1 MHHQPAAIL
10 AFVLL
15 LGTALVQGSPVQS
28 GQITTFEQFK
38 AAFHKQYASAA
49 EEATRRAN
57 FAASLAFI
65 EANQGKLAGGVQL
78 AINELS
84 DLSDA
89 EFAALSPA
97 VNMTSSGEEEF
108 YDIIH
113 VNPERNLPAHF
124 DWREKIRMPAAIN
137 QHTCGACW
145 AFAAATTIETQLAF
159 RHNIHVELSKQELVD
174 CTRHASGYQNNG
186 CHGGFPWEAFRF
198 AQTHG
203 LVDEHSYPYRG
214 LDNEACL
221 DSRMGGHQRY
231 HVNGFHRLGLNAADE
246 ALMTV
251 IKNHGPVS
259 VHIMAHFD
267 AFKHYRS
274 GILRNIYPGT
284 THITH
289 AVAIVGWG
297 SEHGIDYWVM
307 RNSWGPN
314 YGEHGYV
321 RVERHHN
328 NIGLNNYVSFPVVN

>member
-97 VNMTSSGEEEF
+97 VNMTSSEEEF

-137 QHTCGACW
+137 QHTCGAW
-145 AFAAATTIETQLAF
+145 
-159 RHNIHVELSKQELVD
+159 
-174 CTRHASGYQNNG
+174 
-186 CHGGFPWEAFRF
+186 
-198 AQTHG
+198 
-203 LVDEHSYPYRG
+203 
-214 LDNEACL
+214 
-221 DSRMGGHQRY
+221 
-231 HVNGFHRLGLNAADE
+231 
-246 ALMTV
+246 
-251 IKNHGPVS
+251 
-259 VHIMAHFD
+259 
-267 AFKHYRS
+267 
-274 GILRNIYPGT
+274 
-284 THITH
+284 
-289 AVAIVGWG
+289 
-297 SEHGIDYWVM
+297 
-307 RNSWGPN
+307 
-314 YGEHGYV
+314 
-321 RVERHHN
+321 
-328 NIGLNNYVSFPVVN
+328 